1 MSVISKILLRTNILG
16 CSWRGWK
23 TFLQLNFIQ
32 VFRGGIM
39 IGENTKMPIL
49 NYPNT
54 IVQIDKGGILEVRK
68 NLLIGKPQVK
78 GSRIETRLKIE
89 SGAKMIVRDSF
100 EMLAGSYVVVV
111 SGGKLIINSGFIN
124 ENVQIICK
132 GTIEI
137 GKGCAIGR
145 DVVIRSFDGHTIEQ
159 DGYEI
164 AQPIKIGDDVW
175 IGQRAQILKGVTI
188 GDGAIIAAGAIVTH
202 DIPANTLVAGIPAKI
217 IKTSVKWH

>member
-16 CSWRGWK
+16 WSWRGWK
-23 TFLQLNFIQ
+23 TFLQLSFFQ

-89 SGAKMIVRDSF
+89 SGS
-100 EMLAGSYVVVV
+100 
-111 SGGKLIINSGFIN
+111 
-124 ENVQIICK
+124 ENIP
-132 GTIEI
+132 
-137 GKGCAIGR
+137 A
-145 DVVIRSFDGHTIEQ
+145 DVIRDKRVAKDYRMVMNGHLVSFMF
-159 DGYEI
+159 I
-164 AQPIKIGDDVW
+164 AFLRESLDWFISGIK
-175 IGQRAQILKGVTI
+175 RRF
-188 GDGAIIAAGAIVTH
+188 
-202 DIPANTLVAGIPAKI
+202 
-217 IKTSVKWH
+217 

>member
-1 MSVISKILLRTNILG
+1 MNILG
-16 CSWRGWK
+16 ASWRGWK
-23 TFLQLNFIQ
+23 TFIQVNFIQ
-32 VFRGGIM
+32 VSRGGI
-39 IGENTKMPIL
+39 ILGENAKMPIL

-54 IVQIDKGGILEVRK
+54 IVQVDKGGVLEVRK

-100 EMLAGSYVVVV
+100 EILAGSYIVVVN
-111 SGGKLIINSGFIN
+111 GGKLILDSGFIN

-132 GTIEI
+132 GTIKI
-137 GKGCAIGR
+137 GSGCAIGR

-164 AQPIKIGDDVW
+164 SEPIKIGNNVW

-188 GDGAIIAAGAIVTH
+188 GDGSIIAAGAIVTH
-202 DIPANTLVAGIPAKI
+202 DVPANTLVAGVPAKI
-217 IKTSVKWH
+217 IRSSVNWH